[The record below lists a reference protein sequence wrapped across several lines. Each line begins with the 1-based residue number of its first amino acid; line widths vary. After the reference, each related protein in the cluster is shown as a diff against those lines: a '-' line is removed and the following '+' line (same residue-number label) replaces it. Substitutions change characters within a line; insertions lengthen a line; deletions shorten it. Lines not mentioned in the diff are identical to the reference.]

1 MDSSMAYMAGASAER
16 NTQEGIRAR
25 ERSQHEAQLR
35 RLREE
40 YDDRYRALVQTHNEL
55 VADYNK
61 LLGTSAQQREELQ
74 EVNKKLHQSRV
85 AFEATQCAGRL
96 RRREAL
102 DLQASGF
109 SALFDSIEKA
119 SDVQLDAAWRQQA
132 VAQVSAAYPLIFES
146 SAWVMFHRRLC
157 DELAKQPI
165 EAGAQRPVERI
176 QQSIA
181 KGDAIAEPIYREFK
195 SKMQS

>member
-85 AFEATQCAGRL
+85 AFEATQVCR
-96 RRREAL
+96 
-102 DLQASGF
+102 
-109 SALFDSIEKA
+109 
-119 SDVQLDAAWRQQA
+119 
-132 VAQVSAAYPLIFES
+132 SAAQARGLLTCRPRGSLRCLTRLKKR
-146 SAWVMFHRRLC
+146 VMFSWMRHGDSKRL
-157 DELAKQPI
+157 L
-165 EAGAQRPVERI
+165 R
-176 QQSIA
+176 
-181 KGDAIAEPIYREFK
+181 
-195 SKMQS
+195 